1 MRIILHAG
9 FHKTGTSSLQAI
21 LARHRAALLP
31 HARLVLHDEMAD
43 VLKRAT
49 RFAVGG
55 DPFDLAGFNAAFVA
69 LCERLAAEG
78 HQTLILSCEGLSG
91 RTPGKKGINDYSA
104 ALPLAQAMS
113 ACVKAVFGA
122 KAEQHFLYTTR
133 DAESWLYS
141 AWRHNLAGYRVTED
155 FDSFRSTCAKAAD
168 FPALIANLTTAL
180 PRATLTSV
188 ALEEIQAE
196 PAGPAEAVL
205 RLLDLPAGLR
215 ASIRDIGVR
224 NAGRSAD
231 LSAELLALNR
241 STLPDTEVKARK
253 AALLRRP

>member
-69 LCERLAAEG
+69 LCERLATEG

-155 FDSFRSTCAKAAD
+155 LDSFRSTCAKAAD

-180 PRATLTSV
+180 PRPPPPPLARRGG
-188 ALEEIQAE
+188 
-196 PAGPAEAVL
+196 PAGPPPPPPPPARGGGAGEKTPPPPA
-205 RLLDLPAGLR
+205 RPAGAR
-215 ASIRDIGVR
+215 PPPPSPPPG
-224 NAGRSAD
+224 
-231 LSAELLALNR
+231 LAR
-241 STLPDTEVKARK
+241 QHPRY
-253 AALLRRP
+253 RRQ

>member
-43 VLKRAT
+43 ALKRAT

-69 LCERLAAEG
+69 LCERLATEG
-78 HQTLILSCEGLSG
+78 HETLILSCEGLSG
-91 RTPGKKGINDYSA
+91 RTPGKKGITDYRA
-104 ALPLAQAMS
+104 AVPLAQAMS
-113 ACVKAVFGA
+113 DCVEAVFGPQA
-122 KAEQHFLYTTR
+122 DQQFLYTTR
-133 DAESWLYS
+133 AAESWLYS
-141 AWRHNLAGYRVTED
+141 AWRHNLWGYRVTED
-155 FDSFRSTCAKAAD
+155 FETFRAACAQAAD
-168 FPALIANLTTAL
+168 FPAIVAALTDAL
-180 PRATLTSV
+180 PRATLTAV
-188 ALEEIQAE
+188 ALEEVRDA

-205 RLLDLPAGLR
+205 RLLDLPADLR
-215 ASIRDIGVR
+215 AAIRDIGVR
-224 NAGRSAD
+224 NEGRSPE

-241 STLPDTEVKARK
+241 STLTDTEVKAAK
-253 AALLRRP
+253 AALLGR